1 MYNVS
6 YYETTFTLSSS
17 TSGGVMVKGYDSI
30 YRAEIYKVTDIT
42 SSTTVSTNAN
52 HTVTAHWS

>member
-1 MYNVS
+1 MKYLRIFFTYKSIKIFSV
-6 YYETTFTLSSS
+6 TF
-17 TSGGVMVKGYDSI
+17 KFYDGL